1 MTQYVHAYKILRK
14 LVLKV
19 YICKLYKQI
28 TGINRDSYHL
38 LNP

>member
-1 MTQYVHAYKILRK
+1 MLINMTQYVHAYKILRK

-28 TGINRDSYHL
+28 NRDK
-38 LNP
+38 